1 MGFPSFWAD
10 AQTIGTTLD
19 LEIQIQCPAQKFIHL
34 SERSWWSSS
43 LVKNS
48 MKAFWPLSNQW
59 REVPKSSS
67 VLFVSTKF
75 NYIPFFE
82 VQRPLWSGAVLSL
95 LTSFFCCWSR
105 RAGEWKAKLGPWD
118 DVGKIESLAQPS
130 LTLFW
135 YNLSLKD
142 YAEDLL
148 VSLILVQDAKW
159 IEWGAHL
166 LPPPHHKKVQI
177 WTSARRRD
185 ASLRVGELVLFVTK
199 GQHIPRIMS
208 VTSGHGE
215 WKGIWP

>member
-10 AQTIGTTLD
+10 VQTIGTTLD

-82 VQRPLWSGAVLSL
+82 VQRPLWSGVVLSL

-166 LPPPHHKKVQI
+166 LPSPITKKSKFGHLQGEMQVCMQ
-177 WTSARRRD
+177 
-185 ASLRVGELVLFVTK
+185 GELVLFVTK
-199 GQHIPRIMS
+199 RERIPRIMS